1 MDSLIRS
8 RIEPWMNEPFDQETQ
23 KEVRHLLQTNPLKL
37 EDAFFSDLSFGTAG
51 LRGLMGVGTNRM
63 NIYTI
68 RKTTQ
73 GLAVYLQE
81 ALPSQSISV
90 CIGFDNRF
98 HSEQFAQEAASVL
111 SHYGISVYLLKKL
124 RPTPYVSFAC
134 RHFHAQAAIMITASH
149 NPKEYNGYKVYWQD
163 GAQILSPHDQNIL
176 ACIKA
181 IDGFSA
187 PLKPNPQLIH
197 VIDETLDAAYL
208 DAIRPLAHFPTEN
221 HQHGKELQIVY
232 TSFHGT
238 GITLAP
244 QALKDWGFSSITY
257 VEKQV
262 VIDPA
267 FPTVVF
273 PNPEYPEALKL
284 GIDLLLQSHGDLLLA
299 TDPDADR
306 LGVVIRHQ
314 GQAQILT
321 GNEIA
326 SLCTEYLCRLMKKQ
340 NAFPP
345 NPAIVTS
352 VVSSRLMDA
361 ICAAFHVSC
370 IRVLTGFKY
379 IGEKI
384 RDWEQD
390 KSHTFL
396 FGAEES
402 YGFLIGTHSR
412 DKDAIV
418 SSCLIAEM
426 ALFFKRQGKTLVDIL
441 HEIYQTYGIF
451 RDAQLSIDFEPSKEG
466 MQALQ
471 NLMSKLRNS
480 PPSQIRGKNVLL
492 FEDYQKGLHNLPPS
506 NMLLLKLE
514 NGIKLIIRPSGTEP
528 KVKVYGEIVQ
538 SYEKDLASEIEK
550 ADVTLKTFLQEFHI
564 DALS

>member
-1 MDSLIRS
+1 MDSFIRN

-81 ALPSQSISV
+81 AFPSQSISV

-98 HSEQFAQEAASVL
+98 HSEEFAQEAASVL

-267 FPTVVF
+267 FPTVAF

-361 ICAAFHVSC
+361 ICAAFQVSC

-384 RDWEQD
+384 RNWEQD

-466 MQALQ
+466 MQAQQ

-538 SYEKDLASEIEK
+538 SYKKDLASEIEK

>member
-1 MDSLIRS
+1 M
-8 RIEPWMNEPFDQETQ
+8 
-23 KEVRHLLQTNPLKL
+23 
-37 EDAFFSDLSFGTAG
+37 
-51 LRGLMGVGTNRM
+51 
-63 NIYTI
+63 
-68 RKTTQ
+68 
-73 GLAVYLQE
+73 
-81 ALPSQSISV
+81 
-90 CIGFDNRF
+90 
-98 HSEQFAQEAASVL
+98 
-111 SHYGISVYLLKKL
+111 
-124 RPTPYVSFAC
+124 
-134 RHFHAQAAIMITASH
+134 
-149 NPKEYNGYKVYWQD
+149 
-163 GAQILSPHDQNIL
+163 
-176 ACIKA
+176 
-181 IDGFSA
+181 
-187 PLKPNPQLIH
+187 
-197 VIDETLDAAYL
+197 

-267 FPTVVF
+267 FPTVAF

-361 ICAAFHVSC
+361 ICAAFQVSC

-384 RDWEQD
+384 RNWEQD

-466 MQALQ
+466 MQAQQ

-538 SYEKDLASEIEK
+538 SYKKDLASEIEK